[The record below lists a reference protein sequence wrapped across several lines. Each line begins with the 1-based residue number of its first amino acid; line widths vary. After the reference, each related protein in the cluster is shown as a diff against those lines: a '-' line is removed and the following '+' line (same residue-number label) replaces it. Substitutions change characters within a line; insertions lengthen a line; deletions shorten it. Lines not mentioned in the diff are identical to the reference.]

1 MENKAMLMTIRL
13 WWFYLI
19 YMGKKTKEVRL
30 NKPRDFQGD
39 VYLYVSK
46 TEWKKDLAKIP
57 EHQREFFKRF
67 VSKVGVKFTIGKI
80 EEWKRQG
87 EGWVWLNTKTL
98 NDYRLSLLFQAKLD
112 YNEFCDYTKGKSVCY
127 SFDITNLVKLDEPK
141 EISEF
146 KHLVKYK
153 NCANCPYNHENM
165 DGDICS
171 KCEEL
176 KPLTRAPQ
184 SWYYVEEIK

>member
-1 MENKAMLMTIRL
+1 MLMTIRL

-67 VSKVGVKFTIGKI
+67 VGKVGVKFTIGKI

-127 SFDITNLVKLDEPK
+127 SFEITNLVKLDEP
-141 EISEF
+141 
-146 KHLVKYK
+146 L
-153 NCANCPYNHENM
+153 
-165 DGDICS
+165 
-171 KCEEL
+171 EL
-176 KPLTRAPQ
+176 KNYLVYSHTVDGIGIRGEKMHFKIFKSLNRAPQ
-184 SWYYVEEIK
+184 SWCYVEEMI